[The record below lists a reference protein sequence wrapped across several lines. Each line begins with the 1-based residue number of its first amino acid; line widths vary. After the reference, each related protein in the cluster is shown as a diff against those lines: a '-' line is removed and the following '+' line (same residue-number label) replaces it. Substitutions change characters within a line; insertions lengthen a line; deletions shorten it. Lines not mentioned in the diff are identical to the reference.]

1 MLSKKCTKF
10 ALTCFIA
17 RTQQVHSL
25 RKAARKG
32 VLEDLIA
39 HALLRPFDYLDL
51 ALRKHSDRNH
61 GRRITV
67 IAPDDS
73 AWLVRAFVNSRS
85 TEWLKEVPLDTAVFV
100 GGYHKSIVGELALDV
115 FPNRPR
121 ASGSSPLL
129 EPEGRSVRF
138 FSLNDRKGGRVEEDG
153 DAVGLEASISCMSF
167 EEDTESCILQEYQ
180 VESSGW
186 LSLLGSTSLLS
197 LWVPRVFGG

>member
-1 MLSKKCTKF
+1 M
-10 ALTCFIA
+10 
-17 RTQQVHSL
+17 
-25 RKAARKG
+25 
-32 VLEDLIA
+32 LEDLIV
-39 HALLRPFDYLDL
+39 HALFRPFDYLDL
-51 ALRKHSDRNH
+51 ALRKHSDRNQ

-73 AWLVRAFVNSRS
+73 AWLVRTFVNSRS
-85 TEWLKEVPLDTAVFV
+85 SEWLREVPLDTAVFV

-121 ASGSSPLL
+121 ASESSPLL
-129 EPEGRSVRF
+129 PQEERVVKF

-153 DAVGLEASISCMSF
+153 DAVDLEASISCVSF
-167 EEDTESCILQEYQ
+167 EEDSESCILQEYQ

>member
-1 MLSKKCTKF
+1 M
-10 ALTCFIA
+10 
-17 RTQQVHSL
+17 HSL

-32 VLEDLIA
+32 VLEDLIV
-39 HALLRPFDYLDL
+39 HALLRPFEYLDL
-51 ALRKHSDRNH
+51 ALRKHSDRNR

-73 AWLVRAFVNSRS
+73 AWLVKAFVNSRS
-85 TEWLKEVPLDTAVFV
+85 AEWLREVPLDAAVFV
-100 GGYHKSIVGELALDV
+100 GGYHKSIVGELALGV
-115 FPNRPR
+115 FPTRPR

-129 EPEGRSVRF
+129 ALEERFVKF

-153 DAVGLEASISCMSF
+153 DAADLEASISCMSF
-167 EEDTESCILQEYQ
+167 EEDSESCILQEYQ
-180 VESSGW
+180 VEHSGW

>member
-1 MLSKKCTKF
+1 M
-10 ALTCFIA
+10 
-17 RTQQVHSL
+17 
-25 RKAARKG
+25 
-32 VLEDLIA
+32 

-51 ALRKHSDRNH
+51 ALRKHSDRNR
-61 GRRITV
+61 GRRITI

-85 TEWLKEVPLDTAVFV
+85 AGWLSEVPIDTVVFV

-121 ASGSSPLL
+121 APGSSPQLAV
-129 EPEGRSVRF
+129 EERF
-138 FSLNDRKGGRVEEDG
+138 VKFLSLSDRKGGRVEENG
-153 DAVGLEASISCMSF
+153 DTSDLEASISCLSF
-167 EEDTESCILQEYQ
+167 EEDSESCVLQEYQ